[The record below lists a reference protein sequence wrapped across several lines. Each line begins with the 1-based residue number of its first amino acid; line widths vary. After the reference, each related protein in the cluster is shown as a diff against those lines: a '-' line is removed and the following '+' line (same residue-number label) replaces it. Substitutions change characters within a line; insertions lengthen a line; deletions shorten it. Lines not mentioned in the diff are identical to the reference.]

1 MAKDYYQILGV
12 PATATDAEI
21 KKAYREKARK
31 YHPDVNSAT
40 DSETQFKE
48 INEAYQVLS
57 DPQKRATY
65 DQFGNAA
72 FQSGS
77 SGFGNWQKGAGGFD
91 FRTSRTGTG
100 DFSFDFGFGGFADPF
115 DIFEMMFGG
124 ASPFARAARK
134 PVYRLRLD
142 FIEAAKGCEKEVE
155 IDSHRTKI
163 KIPAG
168 VNDGSQIQ
176 FDQFS
181 IVAEVGHHPI
191 FRRSG
196 FDILVDLTI
205 DYTQAI
211 LGDVVKVPTIDG
223 QVTIKLPAGTQPGTQ
238 IRLKGKGVQ
247 RLRHSGRGD
256 QYLRIQ
262 VEIPSK
268 VSREERQLLEKLARI
283 SPIR

>member
-115 DIFEMMFGG
+115 DIFEIFFGG
-124 ASPFARAARK
+124 KSPFGQEARFPRYIIPLTFTEAVKGGQKTVDVAGKKYNVRIPAGVDDGTEIKFTNFYLVCQVKPDPAFKRSGYDIYCEHEISFAQAALGD
-134 PVYRLRLD
+134 V
-142 FIEAAKGCEKEVE
+142 AEVE
-155 IDSHRTKI
+155 TIDGPVKI
-163 KIPAG
+163 KIPA
-168 VNDGSQIQ
+168 
-176 FDQFS
+176 
-181 IVAEVGHHPI
+181 A
-191 FRRSG
+191 
-196 FDILVDLTI
+196 
-205 DYTQAI
+205 
-211 LGDVVKVPTIDG
+211 
-223 QVTIKLPAGTQPGTQ
+223 TQPGTQ
-238 IRLKGKGVQ
+238 IRLKGKGVAKLQ
-247 RLRHSGRGD
+247 SNLRGD
-256 QYLRIQ
+256 EYIT
-262 VEIPSK
+262 IK
-268 VSREERQLLEKLARI
+268 VKVPTKLTREEKEILEKLKK
-283 SPIR
+283 SS